1 MNKRSQRRRE
11 VALENRKKNAEQYTK
26 GSDVFAP
33 NILAAKLEKAK
44 KEIAI
49 LEEKLSGLTRIS

>member
-11 VALENRKKNAEQYTK
+11 VALANRKKNAEQYAK
-26 GSDVFAP
+26 GSDEFTP
-33 NILAAKLEKAK
+33 EQLAEKLLKAK

-49 LEEKLSGLTRIS
+49 LEEKLSGLTKIL